1 MTRVD
6 NNRTIAVADRSS
18 LVGLV
23 QVAGRLLPRQLSDEV
38 SLAVAELRAKGVKVG
53 VAAGLLAG
61 ALLLLAAM
69 AVSLLVAAILGLG
82 EAIAPWLSALL
93 FAAFFLIVGGILGLI
108 GALRVKKELPL
119 LPENAIRGIKHDI
132 GVLKEGRSFDPSTLD
147 QKPEPKEE
155 PRKEKEEAQVPKE
168 PAPSLEELRARAGE
182 RREHLARIRDGL
194 GQKLDVKPQSER
206 IKSDAASA
214 ASRARHAAEL
224 RIAAVKRSAGSGSA
238 GAGYDLQERWKPL
251 AALAA
256 SLATFAVLLRRLL
269 RK

>member
-38 SLAVAELRAKGVKVG
+38 SLAVAELKAKGVKVG

-69 AVSLLVAAILGLG
+69 AISLLVAAILGLG

-155 PRKEKEEAQVPKE
+155 PRKEEEQVPKE

>member
-6 NNRTIAVADRSS
+6 NTRTTAAADKSS

-23 QVAGRLLPRQLSDEV
+23 KLAGRLLPRQFSDEI
-38 SLAVAELRAKGVKVG
+38 SLAAAELKGKGAKVG
-53 VAAGLLAG
+53 VAAGI
-61 ALLLLAAM
+61 LAAALVLLVAM
-69 AVSLLVAAILGLG
+69 AISLLVAAILGLG

-93 FAAFFLIVGGILGLI
+93 FAAFFLVVGGILGLI
-108 GALRVKKELPL
+108 GAMRLKKEMPL

-147 QKPEPKEE
+147 RKPEKKEE
-155 PRKEKEEAQVPKE
+155 PKPSKAEQEPKQ
-168 PAPSLEELRARAGE
+168 PAPTMEELRARAGE
-182 RREHLARIRDGL
+182 RREHLARVRDGL

-206 IKSDAASA
+206 VRADASSA
-214 ASRARHAAEL
+214 AARARHAAEA
-224 RIAAVKRSAGSGSA
+224 RIAAVRAGSR
-238 GAGYDLQERWKPL
+238 GADTGAQWDLQERWKPL

-256 SLATFAVLLRRLL
+256 SLTAFTVLLRRLL

>member
-6 NNRTIAVADRSS
+6 NTRTIAVADRSS

-23 QVAGRLLPRQLSDEV
+23 QLASRLLPRQLNDEL
-38 SLAVAELRAKGVKVG
+38 SLAAAELKGKGVKVG
-53 VAAGLLAG
+53 VAAGI
-61 ALLLLAAM
+61 LAAALVLLIAM
-69 AVSLLVAAILGLG
+69 AISLLVAAILGLG

-93 FAAFFLIVGGILGLI
+93 FAAFFLVVGGILGLV
-108 GALRVKKELPL
+108 GAMKIKKEMPL

-132 GVLKEGRSFDPSTLD
+132 GVMKEGRSFDPATLD
-147 QKPEPKEE
+147 RKPEKKEE
-155 PRKEKEEAQVPKE
+155 PKQDKAEQEHKE

-194 GQKLDVKPQSER
+194 GRKLDVKPQSER

-214 ASRARHAAEL
+214 ASRARHAAEV
-224 RIAAVKRSAGSGSA
+224 RIAAVKRNASGRSDGS
-238 GAGYDLQERWKPL
+238 GYDLQERWKPL

-256 SLATFAVLLRRLL
+256 SLTAFAVLLRRLL
-269 RK
+269 QK

>member
-23 QVAGRLLPRQLSDEV
+23 QVAGRLLPRQLNDEV
-38 SLAVAELRAKGVKVG
+38 SLAVAELKAKGVKVG

-61 ALLLLAAM
+61 ALLLLASM
-69 AVSLLVAAILGLG
+69 AISLLVAAILGLG

-155 PRKEKEEAQVPKE
+155 PKEVEQAPKE

-194 GQKLDVKPQSER
+194 GQKLDIKPQSER
-206 IKSDAASA
+206 IKSDATSV

-224 RIAAVKRSAGSGSA
+224 RIAAVKRSASSGSA
-238 GAGYDLQERWKPL
+238 STGYDLQERWKPL